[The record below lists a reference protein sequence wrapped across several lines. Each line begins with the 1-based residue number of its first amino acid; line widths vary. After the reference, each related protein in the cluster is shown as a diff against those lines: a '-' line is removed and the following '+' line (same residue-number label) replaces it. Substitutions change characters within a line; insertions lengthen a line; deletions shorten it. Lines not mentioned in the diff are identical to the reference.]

1 MRTDTIMTLVFLG
14 VAAAAFIC
22 LKAVQSMH
30 AKDPHF
36 AEEEERRKEEYR
48 RRTAEKN
55 QEKELE
61 QALNEGYSYGGIDD
75 EDEDGYDDSDDD
87 GGEDSSFDD

>member
-1 MRTDTIMTLVFLG
+1 MSTDTILTFVFLG
-14 VAAAAFIC
+14 IAATAFLC
-22 LKAVQSMH
+22 LKAVQSIH
-30 AKDPHF
+30 ARDPHF

-61 QALNEGYSYGGIDD
+61 QALNEGYSYGGLDD
-75 EDEDGYDDSDDD
+75 EDEDGDEESGDGDSFND
-87 GGEDSSFDD
+87 E